1 MNLFFGFVVSL
12 FATLVLIPPL
22 AKLAGGLG
30 FMDRPAPRKVHDRL
44 IPRCGGIAVVLGAAI
59 PVLLWIPFD
68 GKTWSVVTAASVVA
82 LFGMW
87 DDRSDLNY
95 KWKLFGQVI
104 AVLIAL
110 QGGLVLDRLPFFGLD
125 PVAPWISYPVTLVF
139 LLGATNAINLS
150 DGLDGLAAGCVLLT
164 LGAITA
170 LAYMADGASLA
181 LMALAVMGGI
191 LGFLRYNTYP
201 AVVFLGDSGSQF
213 LGFAAGALT
222 ILLCNEVNPA
232 LNPALPLLL
241 LGLPIFDTL
250 YVMTQRTVQ
259 GRSPFAP
266 DRNHIH
272 HRLLALGFK
281 HYEVVSIIYL
291 IQALLVCAAVLLSY
305 NSDVLIICVF
315 AAAGGLVAG
324 FFCWA
329 RFAAFRVRRA
339 VDSEHPEERRNL
351 LLRRAH
357 WLPAFTMR
365 YMAASIIAFLLLGAL
380 AVGRVPLDFAIL
392 AIGLLVPIGILV
404 IFVPRSWRQ
413 SARLST
419 YVAAL
424 LIAYLLLSQTPAG
437 WWQPRAADIGVAGLA
452 VALVLAIR
460 ITRREQ
466 FQITPQDL
474 LIVLFGILVPIL
486 APEVLA
492 DLPIGRVAFH
502 LVVLFYATEFLLS
515 AGITAHNDRQAGQ
528 MILFF
533 STVALTVVA
542 ARGFFGY

>member
-1 MNLFFGFVVSL
+1 MNLFFGFVVAL

-22 AKLAGGLG
+22 ARFAGDLGL
-30 FMDRPAPRKVHDRL
+30 MDRPAPRKVHDRL

-59 PVLLWIPFD
+59 PVLLWMPLD
-68 GKTWSVVTAASVVA
+68 QKTWSVVIAATVVA

-95 KWKLFGQVI
+95 KWKLFGQIV
-104 AVLIAL
+104 AVMIAL

-125 PVAPWISYPVTLVF
+125 PVAPWISYPVTVLF

-164 LGAITA
+164 LGAVTA
-170 LAYMADGASLA
+170 LSYMADGASLA

-250 YVMTQRTVQ
+250 YVMTQRVVQ

-305 NSDVLIICVF
+305 NSDALIVCVF

-329 RFAAFRVRRA
+329 RIAAFQVRA
-339 VDSEHPEERRNL
+339 VAESQSRVERRNL

-357 WLPAFTMR
+357 WLPMLSIR
-365 YMAASIIAFLLLGAL
+365 YMTASIAAFLMLGAL
-380 AVGRVPLDFAIL
+380 AAGSVPMDFAIL

-404 IFVPRSWRQ
+404 VFVPQSWRQ
-413 SARLST
+413 LARLST

-424 LIAYLLLSQTPAG
+424 LTAYLLLSQAPAG
-437 WWQPRAADIGVAGLA
+437 WWLPRAADYGVVGVA

-466 FQITPQDL
+466 FRITPQDL
-474 LIVLFGILVPIL
+474 LIVLFGILIPNL
-486 APEVLA
+486 APEVLS
-492 DLPIGRVAFH
+492 DLPLGRMAFH

-515 AGITAHNDRQAGQ
+515 AGITAHNDRRAGRTT
-528 MILFF
+528 LFF
-533 STVALTVVA
+533 STAALAVVA
-542 ARGFFGY
+542 ARGLTGY